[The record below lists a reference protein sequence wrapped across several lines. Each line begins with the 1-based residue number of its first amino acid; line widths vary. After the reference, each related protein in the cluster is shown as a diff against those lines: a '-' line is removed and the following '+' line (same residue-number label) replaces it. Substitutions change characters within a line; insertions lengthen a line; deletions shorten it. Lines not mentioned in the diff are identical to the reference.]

1 MNSVLS
7 KILNQILILLVS
19 LVCLNYSVL
28 VAAKTVAAKT
38 VAADMIPDNTI
49 VAKNNGSSDI
59 VEQASG
65 TWFLSIDNDLL
76 VSSDDDYTS
85 GVQVGWVSGY
95 LNSYRE
101 GPVFDF
107 LANDLDDID
116 LLRGSHRQRFI
127 SHSLSHPIFTPGD
140 IEESEYIEGDIPYIG
155 VLFASLTAG
164 AQDDQTMDAFS
175 LHYGIAGPAAL
186 GEQTQ
191 NGIDSLI
198 ASPQ

>member
-28 VAAKTVAAKT
+28 VAANT

-76 VSSDDDYTS
+76 VI
-85 GVQVGWVSGY
+85 
-95 LNSYRE
+95 L
-101 GPVFDF
+101 
-107 LANDLDDID
+107 
-116 LLRGSHRQRFI
+116 
-127 SHSLSHPIFTPGD
+127 
-140 IEESEYIEGDIPYIG
+140 
-155 VLFASLTAG
+155 
-164 AQDDQTMDAFS
+164 
-175 LHYGIAGPAAL
+175 
-186 GEQTQ
+186 
-191 NGIDSLI
+191 
-198 ASPQ
+198 

>member
-1 MNSVLS
+1 M
-7 KILNQILILLVS
+7 
-19 LVCLNYSVL
+19 
-28 VAAKTVAAKT
+28 
-38 VAADMIPDNTI
+38 
-49 VAKNNGSSDI
+49 
-59 VEQASG
+59 QA
-65 TWFLSIDNDLL
+65 
-76 VSSDDDYTS
+76 
-85 GVQVGWVSGY
+85 GWVSGY

-107 LANDLDDID
+107 LADYLDDID

-127 SHSLSHPIFTPGD
+127 SHSLSHRIFTPGD

-155 VLFASLTAG
+155 MLFASLTAG

-198 ASPQ
+198 GSPQVKGWGLRDD